1 MKNLLIALALVFGVT
16 TAHANEMET
25 HVMCTPTL
33 ASVSVNGVLDANAT
47 TSLFNTAQAAGEF
60 RARFEHSPRFK
71 TVQSASEPHHTWIG
85 IDDSVHETQF
95 IATMNFVTMTYTRT
109 AHTKFWTHE
118 GGDRNS
124 VVHMVSSHC
133 VKREIAHDDA
143 NAKMPSI
150 NILGTM

>member
-1 MKNLLIALALVFGVT
+1 
-16 TAHANEMET
+16 
-25 HVMCTPTL
+25 MCTPTL

-47 TSLFNTAQAAGEF
+47 TLFLIPHKPLENLELGL
-60 RARFEHSPRFK
+60 SIVPRFK
-71 TVQSASEPHHTWIG
+71 TVQSAGDPNHTWIG

-124 VVHMVSSHC
+124 VVHMVSKSLGQRQI
-133 VKREIAHDDA
+133 VHDDA
-143 NAKMPSI
+143 NAKCPDQHS
-150 NILGTM
+150 GTM